1 MKKITAV
8 LMITASMQASAATV
22 LKCMVD
28 RYTYVT
34 TTGQYCPSG
43 TVFDSILPGSD
54 LYTATQA
61 EGNRLQ
67 QRAINQATRPTC
79 EQLRAKR
86 DLLNARLRNGDQE
99 KGLLHRSNDAH
110 DDLMRAGCSSY

>member
-8 LMITASMQASAATV
+8 ILIVAATSSHAAV
-22 LKCMVD
+22 LKCIVN
-28 RYTYVT
+28 RTSFLT
-34 TTGQYCPSG
+34 TTAQYCPDG
-43 TVFDSILPGSD
+43 TVFDSFLPGND
-54 LYTATQA
+54 VNIAAQA

-67 QRAINQATRPTC
+67 QRAINQAARPSC
-79 EQLRAKR
+79 ETLRAKR
-86 DLLNARLRNGDQE
+86 DLLNTRLRNGDQE